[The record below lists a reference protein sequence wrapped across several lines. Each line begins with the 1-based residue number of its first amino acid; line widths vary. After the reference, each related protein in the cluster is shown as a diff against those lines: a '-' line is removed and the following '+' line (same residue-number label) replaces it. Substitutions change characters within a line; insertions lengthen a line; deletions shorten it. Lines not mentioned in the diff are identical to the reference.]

1 MKATDT
7 QIGGNHY
14 KQFKVQPIEFCMKNG
29 LNACQTNI
37 VKYICRY
44 KHKNGKE
51 DLLKALHYVELLME
65 FRHEGLG
72 TNYSNN
78 TMSVAAFYKANSLSL
93 EQYNIL
99 ECALHGDLFSAV
111 TQISVLIKTEY
122 PDAD

>member
-14 KQFKVQPIEFCMKNG
+14 KQFAIQPIEFCMKNG

-51 DLLKALHYVELLME
+51 DLLKALHYVELLVQFYENGIEEKQTKGIIPITVFEQDNSMTE
-65 FRHEGLG
+65 IQGKIIYCACFNRLEKAKDLI
-72 TNYSNN
+72 TN
-78 TMSVAAFYKANSLSL
+78 
-93 EQYNIL
+93 
-99 ECALHGDLFSAV
+99 
-111 TQISVLIKTEY
+111 LIQKEY